1 MALIFKSML
10 LKKMRVIDTEVSY
23 NKTIRELKKLHA
35 MYIRIYKTHLVVRTE
50 IHSNAKIAF
59 RALGMA
65 FPKKVLRQENS
76 STLILRSN

>member
-1 MALIFKSML
+1 ML
-10 LKKMRVIDTEVSY
+10 LKKIRVIDAEASY
-23 NKTIRELKKLHA
+23 HKTIRELKNLHA
-35 MYIRIYKTHLVVRTE
+35 MYIRIYKMHLVVRTE
-50 IHSNAKIAF
+50 IQSNAKIAF